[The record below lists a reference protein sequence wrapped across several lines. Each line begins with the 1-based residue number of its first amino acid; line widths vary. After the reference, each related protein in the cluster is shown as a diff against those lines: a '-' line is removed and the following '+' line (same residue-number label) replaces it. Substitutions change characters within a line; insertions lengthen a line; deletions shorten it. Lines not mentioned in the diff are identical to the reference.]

1 MAYATIVLE
10 LFKSGMHVT
19 CEEAEIDEFVPAE
32 DGNKLMDIIDDID
45 DICNPDARFVI
56 TEEGKAFL
64 EKLKAHDN
72 GI

>member
-19 CEEAEIDEFVPAE
+19 CEEAEIDEFVPTG
-32 DGNKLMDIIDDID
+32 DGNKLMDIINDID
-45 DICNPDARFVI
+45 DICNPDAEFVI

-64 EKLKAHDN
+64 EKT
-72 GI
+72 